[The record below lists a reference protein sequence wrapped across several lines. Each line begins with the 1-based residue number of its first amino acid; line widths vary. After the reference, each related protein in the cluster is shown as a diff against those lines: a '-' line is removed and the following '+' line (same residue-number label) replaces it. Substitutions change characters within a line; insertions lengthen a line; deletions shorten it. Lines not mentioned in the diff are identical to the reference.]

1 LQISTRR
8 ISRQMR
14 MRRRRGRRSRT
25 RVSVSRLLRY
35 FRHLD
40 SRLWDV
46 GGGREGMPRLGSR
59 MGEDRAED
67 GVMTG
72 IEDIIGVHVEEEL
85 VRYRNL
91 S

>member
-1 LQISTRR
+1 ML
-8 ISRQMR
+8 
-14 MRRRRGRRSRT
+14 
-25 RVSVSRLLRY
+25 
-35 FRHLD
+35 
-40 SRLWDV
+40 
-46 GGGREGMPRLGSR
+46 RLGSR